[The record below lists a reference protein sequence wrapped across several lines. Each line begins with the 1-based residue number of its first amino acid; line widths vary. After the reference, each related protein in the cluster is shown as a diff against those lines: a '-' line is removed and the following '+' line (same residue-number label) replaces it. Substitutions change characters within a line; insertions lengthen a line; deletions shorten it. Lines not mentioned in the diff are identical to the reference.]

1 MATISN
7 NEIKIKYS
15 LDTTDLANAT
25 ALFDRLSAEDRQLLN
40 DLKRLQAQLNATGQ
54 AGQTAGRNIG
64 AGNKAAAGSLT
75 DLQNRVRD
83 LTNRLNN
90 LNPTASNYETILK
103 RLQRAQ
109 ANLNIAT
116 AQMNEKLGKTQTQ
129 FQALNSSMGDLGR
142 TILAVFSIQQL
153 LSFSKSVLDTTIKME
168 GLRKAIEF
176 TAESAIGG
184 AADFRFL
191 EKIAQDL
198 GLPLA
203 SAAEGFKTFSAA
215 AQRAGIAVMQQRQM
229 FTDLSKGMAALQVD
243 AQSAGLIFFGFSQ
256 LMSKAKVSAQ
266 ELYHQIGERL
276 PIAMEAAQIAAARLT
291 GQNKVTT
298 SQLIDMVEKGKL
310 ISTEFA
316 PEFTKA
322 IGELSKSGAY
332 VETLGKNVNRLSN
345 SWERFKAALGDST
358 FLGGL
363 VSGLKSVVD
372 YLEKTTEA
380 ANYYAEN
387 GLFPE
392 ISFRQFKEFEKE
404 AIDTYDK
411 VSSTANFRFRELTDI
426 NSQFQKEVNKD
437 TEEGELYRFVLQA
450 QYNEKRKKV
459 VQDLVDNIKR
469 EEANIKKAQDE
480 IAKTSFGIGPST
492 NKDRV
497 IQLKQDIKI
506 AEAAKAAFEK
516 MYGDIPEFA
525 TFLPD
530 PEKEKKKQKEL
541 ENLYKKLIA
550 QQEAL
555 MKAEEDLIKSRTKA
569 GSNQDILILENRVKF
584 NNEMLALDQDAR
596 FKELE
601 LAKNNAVKRKAELQK
616 DAEEEQEIVRQARFK
631 AFAAETEYLEKTL
644 EFIRDNAKKRRQ
656 QLQTDEQNELE
667 DSKALVNEKIKVL
680 TEEYDK
686 AKKIEAQSK
695 DSLELL
701 EMNYQDALTKLT
713 EEGNRDREAIREKY
727 RAKEKADLMKA
738 EVDVRSTVVEAA
750 TIRNVAL
757 AKSESEKASIAEE
770 GAITQLNIKK
780 EENTKL
786 AQLQL
791 EQGGLTEAQQKIIN
805 NKLEADNLLLDAQ
818 ITQIV
823 QQGEERRRKEREE
836 KANKA
841 LEIGQTVADGLFDI
855 YNQQLNNEIT
865 ALNNKYNEEVRLAD
879 GNKQKLAEL
888 EQKKNEKEKELK
900 IKQFRADQMA
910 AAARVIFATATQLMS
925 SALNPALIPYIIGL
939 SVAQLAAIA
948 AQPVPEFAEGTKGR
962 PFKGGPAIVGER
974 GVEKVVTQSGKVYYT
989 PPTATLI
996 DLPKGSQVI
1005 PNHALNKKELFM
1017 ANALNQ
1023 GRPIGSD
1030 SAIVP
1035 KLDEI
1040 GGILKSLPVHQV
1052 NMNEKG
1058 FEKFIR
1064 TPRRTTKILNS
1075 QFPSKF

>member
-1 MATISN
+1 M
-7 NEIKIKYS
+7 E
-15 LDTTDLANAT
+15 
-25 ALFDRLSAEDRQLLN
+25 AL
-40 DLKRLQAQLNATGQ
+40 K
-54 AGQTAGRNIG
+54 
-64 AGNKAAAGSLT
+64 
-75 DLQNRVRD
+75 
-83 LTNRLNN
+83 
-90 LNPTASNYETILK
+90 
-103 RLQRAQ
+103 
-109 ANLNIAT
+109 
-116 AQMNEKLGKTQTQ
+116 
-129 FQALNSSMGDLGR
+129 
-142 TILAVFSIQQL
+142 
-153 LSFSKSVLDTTIKME
+153 
-168 GLRKAIEF
+168 KAIEF
-176 TAESAIGG
+176 TSGSVSAGV
-184 AADFRFL
+184 ANFQFL
-191 EKIAQDL
+191 EEAAQKL
-198 GLPLA
+198 GLPIQA
-203 SAAEGFKTFSAA
+203 AAEGFKSMSAA
-215 AQRAGIAVMQQRQM
+215 ANRAGITFLDQQKM
-229 FTDLSKGMAALQVD
+229 FLDLSRGMAALSMTAQD
-243 AQSAGLIFFGFSQ
+243 ASLVFFGFGQ
-256 LMSKAKVSAQ
+256 LLSKNKVSAQ

-276 PIAMEAAQIAAARLT
+276 PIAMQAAQIAAAKVT
-291 GQNKVTT
+291 GQVEVT
-298 SQLIDMVEKGKL
+298 SAQLIKLVEDGKL
-310 ISTEFA
+310 MSSEFA
-316 PEFTKA
+316 PAFTEA
-322 IGELSKSGAY
+322 IGKIAGEAANID
-332 VETLGKNVNRLSN
+332 TLGKNFTRLGNAWDNMLTSMGE
-345 SWERFKAALGDST
+345 STQGFWYETTKFLTKAIEDIAFLMKDIDVLAKEQQGYRFDQTIKRYKNASKEFLDLMIEQKEQELKVEEVGLQVAEKLNALGESDETLNKLERSKYMVAGVRGELDALLKLRT
-358 FLGGL
+358 ELSKQTNKGL
-363 VSGLKSVVD
+363 DDEEGKTKK
-372 YLEKTTEA
+372 LEK
-380 ANYYAEN
+380 
-387 GLFPE
+387 
-392 ISFRQFKEFEKE
+392 
-404 AIDTYDK
+404 
-411 VSSTANFRFRELTDI
+411 
-426 NSQFQKEVNKD
+426 
-437 TEEGELYRFVLQA
+437 
-450 QYNEKRKKV
+450 
-459 VQDLVDNIKR
+459 
-469 EEANIKKAQDE
+469 
-480 IAKTSFGIGPST
+480 
-492 NKDRV
+492 
-497 IQLKQDIKI
+497 
-506 AEAAKAAFEK
+506 
-516 MYGDIPEFA
+516 
-525 TFLPD
+525 
-530 PEKEKKKQKEL
+530 
-541 ENLYKKLIA
+541 LYKILIA

-569 GSNQDILILENRVKF
+569 GPNQDILILENRVNF
-584 NNEMLALDQDAR
+584 NNKMLAIDQDAR

-667 DSKALVNEKIKVL
+667 DSKSLVNEKIKVL

-695 DSLELL
+695 NSLELL
-701 EMNYQDALTKLT
+701 ETNYQDALTKLT
-713 EEGNRDREAIREKY
+713 EEGNKERAAIRERY
-727 RAKEKADLMKA
+727 RQKEQADLMKA
-738 EVDVRSTVVEAA
+738 ELEVRSTVVEAA

-791 EQGGLTEAQQKIIN
+791 EQGNLTEAQQKIIN

-823 QQGEERRRKEREE
+823 KEGEERRRKEREE
-836 KANKA
+836 KANMV
-841 LEIGQTVADGLFDI
+841 LEIGQTVADGLFNI
-855 YNQQLNNEIT
+855 YNQQLNNELT

-910 AAARVIFATATQLMS
+910 ATARVIFSTASQIMA
-925 SALNPALIPYIIGL
+925 SALNPALIPYIVGL
-939 SVAQLAAIA
+939 SIAQLAAIA
-948 AQPVPEFAEGTKGR
+948 AQPVPEFAEGTKGK

-1005 PNHALNKKELFM
+1005 PNHALTKKELFM